1 MKRDD
6 RSWANKSKFSSPRSR
21 AAIAVVLI
29 VSVLLIGFGAF
40 CAYDSTAGS
49 NIIGSIFNGEK
60 LNSSITVTGIDF
72 PSDALGMTSDLNE
85 VYVRL
90 SYSDGSS
97 REVPLS
103 KLDPQGLDQTVE
115 GKQKFTVKYGGQEWK
130 LEVEVVSADVT
141 ISYLYTDGGHLEGTL
156 TQTLPAGQNC
166 STVRAVPDE
175 GYDFAGW
182 DDGYSGASRRD
193 TAVSKDA
200 SYRAIF
206 EKKIYTVRFRR
217 ADGTYQVSKV
227 KYGDPVEVPSGS
239 GPYYKKY
246 GKTFIGWDVESY
258 SVFESIKSDMDFEGL
273 YADNKADF
281 EVFVTSESSIR
292 VDSDGEYVGALGYK
306 DTFTTQASHDNGSS
320 SQTSEIATV
329 PTASGLDRTAIKYSG
344 YYEYGYES
352 SKIKVDASNRAVLAK
367 WLIET
372 SDGNYVAL
380 APSGA
385 SAEVSVLSS
394 DIAPVT
400 FYSSSDGSSYSL
412 TFNLNKAE
420 GASVLRVIAVME
432 YETNSIALEEMSTI
446 LGRIELAYNMSLTA
460 EKVCAAIASSAT
472 VLTDAY
478 GEVVLRDGLP
488 VLSKYGYEFDGW
500 YIKNSLTRVTSSTL
514 FSESTSV
521 EARYL
526 ARDFSVSFMAGDS
539 ELDKDASGLHE
550 QADVPYT
557 STIGTAFCVHTP
569 VKAYHTFIGW
579 FEEGQSS
586 PVTANT
592 VVTGDMVLYPRFTPT
607 PHTLTITMVNGQTD
621 ISTRDVATFGSVYVL
636 DTAPTVL
643 IGTDSITIGTDTY
656 KIYSDGTIGKYCG
669 SYSDGTVAIGGEKKY
684 FVYGDDAYV
693 LSDDDYEESYRA
705 GRLYSFTAD
714 NITYYL
720 FPDESTVAVKTGAFY
735 PSSRVLTTS
744 GNRYYLG
751 TQLNYKMTEQSGVIV
766 NYIDGSLS
774 SFRLGDMPYYH
785 NEGIVYYDAAC
796 TSRAGTFDPSTG
808 ILSLDAAV
816 NSYYLDKDEKKIYS
830 LSSVASSISA
840 VNYYGDSVSVFTTGG
855 KNYYINSS
863 YEVFESA
870 GVRDEVF
877 ISTERAT
884 YYIDE
889 DLNRIYTATKTS
901 LVKTESYIVIGG
913 VKYLTDGDSVLT
925 EAGAYDGK
933 LYSVGD
939 NRYLEESGTVYLL
952 SSVSDAIVTV
962 DYDGTIKLVKDS
974 VGYDVTGSIVDT
986 GSELLYPDIE
996 DYVSGD
1002 TSSRQ
1007 LLETYAYLYRID
1019 FSSDYSVDY
1028 LKING
1033 TDVSSSIATTSTG
1046 IIIALAQYLDA
1057 PYTLTE
1063 DINVEIC
1070 LKLRTVR
1077 VDITHVDTEG
1087 ESFVNGQ
1094 ETSSA
1099 EIGVGGS
1106 AEIKIVAPENMAI
1119 KSVSLGGVPQSINR
1133 GSTEFYLRL
1142 TELASDVEIS
1152 VAYET
1157 LSYSVTIDGDSK
1169 DRVDYNSAFSQT
1181 FSAVQGKYISA
1192 LYYNGV
1198 ALNFYST
1205 SSSYSTVSVSKVNY
1219 VSPVD
1224 GAMDPRVTE
1233 LTFSI
1238 AEVSENIELKVVYS
1252 DVYYSASVTVV
1263 GNGELKTAPIQSYGY
1278 NGKIG
1283 VLIDVNTGYR
1293 VSQCIETRP
1302 GNVVN
1307 TYTSDIP
1314 YWFDNLK
1321 EDITLVY
1328 VVTPITYG
1336 VGVSSDGDI
1345 EVEHDGEIESGKLFS
1360 YDVEYNEELTLKI
1373 SAEDGSYVS
1382 SVSVDGTD
1390 VAIPYRRNT
1399 VTLFLGKITSPKSII
1414 VSTEALSQET
1424 GDGVITVADVLNGSV
1439 SVLTE
1444 SGLTTAFNYG
1454 ETVTLRVIP
1463 DEGFTPVSVSIALS
1477 GSVRTVFLSSFT
1489 DRDGYYEY
1497 SFTAPDSGNIAVE
1510 SALFNRKEYSVT
1522 ISDNGHGT
1530 AYQGIIGQNGLTEIV
1545 SSATVSFDM
1554 ILNLTLSADDGYYV
1568 KDVSVDGVSV
1578 DEYLARTV
1586 NSANGKNSAV
1596 TVAVKVRRDAVVEV
1610 VYEKNSFSVTS
1621 AVSPYGTVVTDRSEY
1636 GSGEDV
1642 VITITSAVGYHIT
1655 RLFVNSVEIKDFLP
1669 NTEEDLLK
1677 YNTTVNYVYSGIKQN
1692 LSVVAEFEINT
1703 YVLNYYAYNYS
1714 TNFSSLDY
1722 EYDSYGSV
1730 VVKPVYS
1737 DSEIEPGN
1745 VEDGISG
1752 NGETTYRATYR
1763 GISHGD
1769 SLILEIEGLTRSG
1782 YIVRA
1787 LSLTL
1792 NSGSTVRL
1800 TASASATAYD
1810 VRFTSSGAIVTL
1822 KSVREDVRAIV
1833 AEYERRT
1840 VTLSATFMDDPV
1852 FAAGP
1857 VVSGDNAV
1865 GWSFYND
1872 RSDKVPSVDY
1882 EGGVYRVEYGIRY
1895 RIVLNPDTGYKLDSF
1910 KSNGTETGYVTSF
1923 SAGTYYESTATT
1935 DRNFVA
1941 QYKRLK
1947 YTVTLDVTG
1956 TELGTASFSGTSAT
1970 TKTLYYGESVSII
1983 LAPDYAERGGYVYSF
1998 TLNGEE
2004 QSIDGTLDT
2013 VYVISDVRQ
2022 DISVAVVFE
2031 KIRFDVTYTSGVG
2044 GTVNIENLSG
2054 EHFIGSVKWGDS
2066 VQVTI
2071 DLDSAYDLSEYIVG
2085 GKSIPVT
2092 DDLVTETAMGKR
2104 IVFTVDNV
2112 KADVNI
2118 SLPYRL
2124 KKFSLSVTSNGSSY
2138 GSIEAVS
2145 RDDNTPVTDVVE
2157 CTKSY
2162 VFNIVPSYGFVID
2175 TVNFRMKNAYGVVE
2189 SVSVDRRVLSETR
2202 TDAYCYT
2209 LLSVSGDV
2217 TVDVKFAPK
2226 SFVLNV
2232 GISGESASV
2241 AIESLSLKAGG
2252 VTKDLNNFIGE
2263 IKGISYGS
2271 TITLSV
2277 TFNSGYDISGYFIV
2291 NNRNYYGDK
2300 VAPSRVGKAFVYE
2313 VTFVVDDELINVRT
2327 SEGELVIGSGD
2338 NFDIDLSFS
2347 ISAELYKEN
2356 LTVLKADEE
2365 LLSIVDDVDDILSV
2379 TEKATFTY
2387 GRGLTFSVK
2396 IRDAFLDGYYV
2407 SALYIDRSNYGY
2419 DADDV
2424 PLSDLGGLDYVYRDG
2439 YLVAVTGTLIIN
2451 DTSLVTYTE
2460 NLTNSKLYEKSVV
2473 IKLKLSR
2480 RVYNQQ
2486 TTEFVFD
2493 STSSYTDAGESSL
2506 VSVTGADYSYLTDFG
2521 AVRKTGV
2528 LTHSGKTVLPAPD
2541 PSVAV
2546 PDGRSVTVLP
2556 FGAIVTVETG
2566 LNADGYYFYGF
2577 EEYKDG
2583 AWGALD
2589 LNTVTMLNSSKTK
2602 FEYTVDSDRTFRAVY
2617 VKYYEVS
2624 FTMLPFHKAAGGVA
2638 PDINYVSYASLVVNS
2653 VDAIEGNEE
2662 KNISPLTNLS
2672 TTDKK
2677 TYRVGYGSILTV
2689 EGKDSVTSGRNANAS
2704 SGVAFYDETSSPITG
2719 ATAPDAFSTSFS
2731 VNRNGSYYAV
2741 FNNNVETVL
2750 TYATIGGKDATEGG
2764 VVTVIGDNDKAISA
2778 TRGNGAF
2785 SYKTS
2790 AYKTIKIRIKV
2801 NDFYRIEGFYEL
2813 EATNRTSTDNLIFKD
2828 ISDDDSYVRIFG
2840 YSDLYVDSDSDGM
2853 ADSDTASL
2861 SKDNYSVSRD
2871 GEEIVVTVF
2880 VLNNAIYKI
2889 KYVKTFEID
2898 TEYVIGYAPDG
2909 SSIQGNS
2916 DIALYSPDNEALKAS
2931 SGKYRFDYGSY
2942 ITMSIPDSDE
2952 VASSADYQFIGWYL
2966 ESNGRES
2973 NLLELAGKYFNEFKR
2988 EYYITLDADR
2998 LADKVDLY
3006 SVDSVK
3012 VVLEYLPVYTLYIN
3026 HAYDYLGE
3034 SEEFRYATEQTSL
3047 TTVVY
3052 SSTALSLSD
3061 EIRTSAY
3068 VESRPERSVASDI
3081 RMMSGIVDVDGG
3093 YSDTVNYV
3101 TVRADVLTSYSFN
3114 NWEYSFNGVDYS
3126 KLDGTE
3132 NLSSY
3137 TFNIVELAS
3146 TLSMSGR
3153 TLYLRPDLSK
3163 VNNVSVSRVVYYDAF
3178 GTPSSNA
3185 SALRDTGVYI
3195 GTQSTSSVSGI
3206 YGDTVTVTAT
3216 HADNYRFLGWF
3227 DKTGKK
3233 VNDLS
3238 LSSCSGE
3245 LTMTVDLDKCNSD
3258 NYGTSSYYT
3267 DYTYELEARFIR
3279 EVTVTFMVLNAS
3291 ARGDVNYSVAA
3302 PYIYGVAA
3310 SSDYYGADNQGVVIK
3325 RTTSDTSSIESSS
3338 QLQKVTLTM
3347 DAGSYAVLK
3356 LTTESNAKG
3365 FDPTCMFRSG
3375 FAAGGSCY
3383 YNEEDDYY
3391 TLPFNYDRS
3400 VTVQYVTYG
3409 NVVLENLLPDITL
3422 TLPKTIADTYKEG
3435 VDVAVANGIDVSA
3448 LYGIDSN
3455 YYLSKK
3461 SLDYTIRIDGNG
3473 ELVVETDGSSNV
3485 DIVIPY
3491 IKKADYNS
3499 VTQKVKL
3506 SQMKSGYI
3514 VETYNIGF
3522 SYKKHSG
3529 TEMTIDL
3536 ADKGY
3541 MPFVSGKGSSSDP
3554 YIISTPKQLAA
3565 IEALYRTTSNSPDT
3579 SGDEIISFNGLDFVT
3594 YISNSAKYS
3603 VSGIYFKLDSSV
3615 PVAER
3620 YMSLGAWQP
3629 LTRDGQGFNATID
3642 GSEWEIGNITVTEEG
3657 DYYGIFGK
3665 AYKAVFRDIDFMGGN
3680 NIVAEGDY
3688 IGLLTGYAKDVRF
3701 VDINVKANNES
3712 FLGGMTT
3719 LGVISSKGDYIGT
3732 LSGYAD
3738 NCVLENVYLRLVTVI
3753 GVTTPTPS
3761 RDEGGEIIKDDYGN
3775 VVYETVGGKYVGGV
3789 FGYVVDTDIGSDST
3803 SITLNN
3809 VTVQGG
3815 SYIGGVAGEFLS
3827 RDKNVGITNITFLGN
3842 SLSFGIKDQS
3852 FIVGGAVGHMGVGTT
3867 MSKVYVSTSS
3877 VKITVSGYYRNMS
3890 RNSVLDNTEEF
3901 SSTSAIGGLVG
3912 INEGSINDIRL
3923 TQGSIGLNGSVAG
3936 GFVGFNKGTVVN
3948 LYIAIAGRVSVNT
3961 QHSGYYGGMIGHNIG
3976 LVDNCRIGSYGT
3988 FSGLS
3993 SDASQLI
4000 NSNNI
4005 EGNVNVSF
4013 VSDGA
4018 ISLSGET
4025 FTDKKG
4031 VIHTSWGFNAM
4042 GGMIGVNGGKVY
4054 NSVTY
4059 GKVVA
4064 YSRLGSGAEA
4074 YTALGGIIGANLN
4087 SKVTVDDADDVIR
4100 VINCGSSYAITVNY
4114 TVMALTSTT
4123 ELSLNVAVGS
4133 VIGHHGTGFA
4143 SGLYAYHPASAAYFN
4158 IGSPS
4163 GEDSY
4168 SAASLTSHV
4177 TGVASSLT
4185 GMGFGRFQSSWAY
4198 YNSSSWENAR
4208 NAGVTGNKKIS
4219 DVAVEREVFS
4229 NPHIAY
4235 DAVNDYGPEPANGWN
4250 RFNILPTNPNYR
4262 TWIGTTTASVY
4273 TQDGIDIGSF
4283 FTAFVNCSEGQNVK
4297 TPNNSQLYGTDGIP
4311 YRIDPSTGLPTS
4323 SKLSNTYNSS
4333 SSKTSDWM
4341 I

>member
-6 RSWANKSKFSSPRSR
+6 HRWANKSKFSSPRSR
-21 AAIAVVLI
+21 AAIAVVLV
-29 VSVLLIGFGAF
+29 VSILLIALGAF
-40 CAYDSTAGS
+40 CAYDSTVGS

-60 LNSSITVTGIDF
+60 LNSETTVTGIEF
-72 PSDALGMTSDLNE
+72 PSDALGMTADLNE

-97 REVPLS
+97 REIPLA

-156 TQTLPAGQNC
+156 IQTLPAGQNC

-182 DDGYSGASRRD
+182 DDGYTSATRRD
-193 TAVSKDA
+193 SAVSKDA

-206 EKKIYTVRFRR
+206 EKKTYTVRFRR

-227 KYGDPVEVPSGS
+227 KYGDPVEVPSGT

-273 YADNKADF
+273 YADNKVDF
-281 EVFVTSESSIR
+281 EVYVTSESSIR

-320 SQTSEIATV
+320 SQTSEISSV
-329 PTASGLDRTAIKYSG
+329 PTSSGLDRTAIKYLG

-352 SKIKVDASNRAVLAK
+352 SKIKVEAASRAVLAK

-372 SDGNYVAL
+372 SDGNYVEL

-385 SAEVSVLSS
+385 STEVSVLSP
-394 DIAPVT
+394 DIAPVA
-400 FYSSSDGSSYSL
+400 FYSSAEGSSYTLSF
-412 TFNLNKAE
+412 TLNKSE
-420 GASVLRVIAVME
+420 EASVLRVIAVME
-432 YETNSIALEEMSTI
+432 YETNSIAIEEMSAL
-446 LGRIELAYNMSLTA
+446 LGRIELAYNMSLDA
-460 EKVCAAIASSAT
+460 DKMIDAISDSVT
-472 VLTDAY
+472 FLTDSY

-488 VLSKYGYEFDGW
+488 VPIKYGYEFDGW

-521 EARYL
+521 EARYV
-526 ARDFSVSFMAGDS
+526 AGNFSVSFMAGES
-539 ELDKDASGLHE
+539 ELSSDSSGLHE
-550 QADVPYT
+550 QSDVAYT

-569 VKAYHTFIGW
+569 TKAYHTFIGW
-579 FEEGQSS
+579 FEEGASS

-607 PHTLTITMVNGQTD
+607 PHALNITMVNGQTD
-621 ISTRDVATFGSVYVL
+621 ISTRDVMTSGSVYVL

-643 IGTDSITIGTDTY
+643 IEEGSMTVGTDSY
-656 KIYSDGTIGKYCG
+656 KIYPSGTIGKYCG
-669 SYSDGTVAIGGEKKY
+669 TYLDGTLSIGGEKKY

-693 LSDDDYEESYRA
+693 LSDADYEEIYRA
-705 GRLYSFTAD
+705 GRLYAFTSD
-714 NITYYL
+714 SITYYL
-720 FPDESTVAVKTGAFY
+720 FPDEETITVKTGSYY

-751 TQLNYKMTEQSGVIV
+751 GTYNYKMTEQSGVVV
-766 NYIDGSLS
+766 NYIDGALS

-785 NEGIVYYDAAC
+785 SDGIVYYDAAF
-796 TSRAGTFDPSTG
+796 TARAGEFDPSNG
-808 ILSLDAAV
+808 ILTLDAAV
-816 NSYYLDKDEKKIYS
+816 YNYYLDKDEKKIYS
-830 LSSVASSISA
+830 LSSVASSVSAIS
-840 VNYYGDSVSVFTTGG
+840 YYGDSVSVFTTGG
-855 KNYYINSS
+855 KKYYINSS
-863 YEVFESA
+863 GEVFESA
-870 GVRDEVF
+870 GVRDGVF
-877 ISTERAT
+877 LSTETAT
-884 YYIDE
+884 YYIDS

-901 LVKTESYIVIGG
+901 LVKTDSYVAIGG
-913 VKYLTDGDSVLT
+913 VKYLLDGSSVLT
-925 EAGAYDGK
+925 EVGSYDGR
-933 LYSVGD
+933 LYSIGD
-939 NRYLEESGTVYLL
+939 DRYLKNSDVVYLL
-952 SSVSDAIVTV
+952 SAVSDAMLNVG
-962 DYDGTIKLVKDS
+962 YDGKIFLVKDGS
-974 VGYDVTGSIVDT
+974 EYEVVDSIVDT
-986 GSELLYPDIE
+986 GAELLYPDIA
-996 DYVSGD
+996 DYVDGD

-1007 LLETYAYLYRID
+1007 LLETYAYLYRMD
-1019 FSSDYSVDY
+1019 FSSDYSLDY

-1033 TDVSSSIATTSTG
+1033 SDVTEGVATTSTG
-1046 IIIALAQYLDA
+1046 IIIALAEYLSA
-1057 PYTLTE
+1057 PYTLRE

-1077 VDITHVDTEG
+1077 VVINHVETEG
-1087 ESFVNGQ
+1087 SSFVNDE
-1094 ETSSA
+1094 ETTSK
-1099 EIGVGGS
+1099 EVGVGGS

-1119 KSVSLGGVPQSINR
+1119 RSVTLDGVAQSLNR
-1133 GSTEFYLRL
+1133 GATEFYLRL
-1142 TELASDVEIS
+1142 IELISDVEIS
-1152 VAYET
+1152 VTYET
-1157 LSYSVTIDGDSK
+1157 LSYSVTIDGVSG
-1169 DRVDYNSAFSQT
+1169 DRVDYNGEFSET
-1181 FSAVQGKYISA
+1181 FSATEGKYISA

-1205 SSSYSTVSVSKVNY
+1205 ASSYSAVSVSEVNY
-1219 VSPVD
+1219 TSPVE
-1224 GAMDPRVTE
+1224 GATDPRVTA

-1238 AEVSENIELKVVYS
+1238 AKVTENIELKVVYS
-1252 DVYYSASVTVV
+1252 DIYYSASVSVE
-1263 GNGELKTAPIQSYGY
+1263 GKGELKTAPVRSYGY
-1278 NGKIG
+1278 NGSIG
-1283 VLIDVNTGYR
+1283 VLIEESLGYR
-1293 VSQCIETRP
+1293 ISQCLEIRSGVTK
-1302 GNVVN
+1302 
-1307 TYTSDIP
+1307 TYTTDIP
-1314 YWFDNLK
+1314 YLFDNLK
-1321 EDITLVY
+1321 EDITLIY
-1328 VVTPITYG
+1328 TVTPITYG
-1336 VGVSSDGDI
+1336 VGVTSDRDI
-1345 EVEHDGEIESGKLFS
+1345 EISLDGEIKSGKLFS
-1360 YDVEYNEELTLKI
+1360 YDVEYNDEPILEI
-1373 SAEDGSYVS
+1373 SAGKDSYVA
-1382 SVSVDGTD
+1382 SVTIDGESI
-1390 VAIPYRRNT
+1390 AIPYRQNV
-1399 VTLFLGKITSPKSII
+1399 VTLFLGRITSPKSIV
-1414 VSTEALSQET
+1414 VSSAELPSEQ
-1424 GDGVITVADVLNGSV
+1424 GDGAITVKEVLNGSV
-1439 SVLTE
+1439 SVMTE
-1444 SGLTTAFNYG
+1444 SGLTRAFLYG
-1454 ETVTLRVIP
+1454 EEVTLRVIP
-1463 DEGFTPVSVSIALS
+1463 DEGFTPISVSIARS
-1477 GSVRTVFLSSFT
+1477 GSVQTVFLSSFE
-1489 DRDGYYEY
+1489 DKGGYYEY
-1497 SFTAPDSGNIAVE
+1497 VFTAPETGDISIE
-1510 SALFNRKEYSVT
+1510 SAIFNRKEYSVT
-1522 ISDNGHGT
+1522 LTDNGHGT
-1530 AYQGIIGQNGLTEIV
+1530 AYQGIIGQNGLIELT

-1554 ILNLTLSADDGYYV
+1554 TLNLTLSADDGYYV
-1568 KDVSVDGVSV
+1568 RDVLVDGVSV

-1596 TVAVKVRRDAVVEV
+1596 TVAIKVRRNTSVEV
-1610 VYEKNSFSVTS
+1610 IYEKDSFTVTS
-1621 AVSPYGTVVTDRSEY
+1621 ATSPYGTVTTDRSEY

-1642 VITITSAVGYHIT
+1642 VITISSAVGYHVS

-1677 YNTTVNYVYSGIKQN
+1677 YNTTVNYVYSGIRQN

-1714 TNFSSLDY
+1714 INFASVDY
-1722 EYDSYGSV
+1722 EYDSYGSISLR
-1730 VVKPVYS
+1730 PVYS
-1737 DSEIEPGN
+1737 DSEFKAED
-1745 VEDGISG
+1745 VTDGISG
-1752 NGETTYRATYR
+1752 SGETTYSATYR

-1769 SLILEIEGLTRSG
+1769 SLILDIEGLVRSG
-1782 YIVRA
+1782 YRVRA
-1787 LSLTL
+1787 VSLSL
-1792 NSGSTVRL
+1792 NSGATVRL
-1800 TASASATAYD
+1800 TASATSDAYD
-1810 VRFTSSGAIVTL
+1810 VRFTTSGVTITL
-1822 KSVREDVRAIV
+1822 KSIKEDVRAIV
-1833 AEYERRT
+1833 AEYDRRT
-1840 VTLSATFMDDPV
+1840 VTLSASFVDDPI
-1852 FAAGP
+1852 FSAGP
-1857 VVSGDNAV
+1857 VISGENAV

-1872 RSDKVPSVDY
+1872 RSDKVPSVDTVDGAY
-1882 EGGVYRVEYGIRY
+1882 VVEYGIRY

-1910 KSNGTETGYVTSF
+1910 KVNGSETGYVTSF
-1923 SAGTYYESTATT
+1923 SAGTYYESTATA

-1947 YTVTLDVTG
+1947 YTLTLDVTG
-1956 TELGTASFSGTSAT
+1956 AELGTASFSGTSAM
-1970 TKTLYYGESVSII
+1970 TKTLYYGESASIV
-1983 LAPDYAERGGYVYSF
+1983 LSPDYLERGGYVYSF
-1998 TLNGEE
+1998 TLNGAE
-2004 QSIDGTLDT
+2004 QSVDGTSDS
-2013 VYVISDVRQ
+2013 VYVISDVKQ
-2022 DISVAVVFE
+2022 DIAIAVTFE
-2031 KIRFDVTYTSGVG
+2031 KIRFDVSYTAGVG

-2054 EHFIGSVKWGDS
+2054 EHFIGTVKWGDS

-2071 DLDSAYDLSEYIVG
+2071 DLDSSYDLSEYSVG
-2085 GKSIPVT
+2085 GKTIPVT
-2092 DDLVTETAMGKR
+2092 DDLVTETATGKR
-2104 IVFTVDNV
+2104 IVFTVDSI
-2112 KADVNI
+2112 KSDVI
-2118 SLPYRL
+2118 VSLPYRL

-2138 GSIEAVS
+2138 GSVGVVS
-2145 RDDNTPVTDVVE
+2145 RDDNVAVTDVIE

-2162 VFNIVPSYGFVID
+2162 VFNIIPSRGFVID
-2175 TVNFRMKNAYGVVE
+2175 TVNFRMKNAYGVAE
-2189 SVSVDRRVLSETR
+2189 SVSVDRRVLSDTH

-2209 LLSVSGDV
+2209 LISVSGDV
-2217 TVDVKFAPK
+2217 TVDIKFAPK
-2226 SFVLNV
+2226 SYVLTV
-2232 GISGESASV
+2232 GMSGETAST
-2241 AIESLSLKAGG
+2241 AIESLTLKAAGL
-2252 VTKDLNNFIGE
+2252 TKDLNNFLGE
-2263 IKGISYGS
+2263 IKGVAYGS

-2300 VAPSRVGKAFVYE
+2300 VAPSRIGNSFVYE
-2313 VTFVVDDELINVRT
+2313 VTFTVDDELVNVRT
-2327 SEGELVIGSGD
+2327 SEGDLVIGSGD
-2338 NFDIDLSFS
+2338 NFYIDMSFNVN
-2347 ISAELYKEN
+2347 AELYKEN
-2356 LTVLKADEE
+2356 LTVLKSDEE
-2365 LLSIVDDVDDILSV
+2365 LLSVVDDVDDILSV
-2379 TEKATFTY
+2379 TDKATFTY

-2396 IRDAFLDGYYV
+2396 IKTPFLNGYYV
-2407 SALYIDRSNYGY
+2407 SELYIDRSNYGY
-2419 DADDV
+2419 DTPDV
-2424 PLSDLGGLDYVYRDG
+2424 PLSTLGGLEYVYRDG
-2439 YLVAVTGTLIIN
+2439 YLVEVTGTLIIN

-2460 NLTNSKLYEKSVV
+2460 DLSNSKLFEKSVV

-2480 RVYNQQ
+2480 RVYTQQ
-2486 TTEFVFD
+2486 ATEFVYD
-2493 STSSYTDAGESSL
+2493 SVSSYTDAGEVSL
-2506 VSVTGADYSYLTDFG
+2506 VSVTAADYSYLTDSG
-2521 AVRKTGV
+2521 AVRRTGK
-2528 LTHSGKTVLPAPD
+2528 LNHSGKTALSTPD
-2541 PSVAV
+2541 ASTAV
-2546 PDGRSVTVLP
+2546 PDDRSTTGLP

-2583 AWGALD
+2583 AWLALD
-2589 LNTVTMLNSSKTK
+2589 SKTVTMLNSAKTK
-2602 FEYTVDSDRTFRAVY
+2602 FEYTVDSDRIFRAVY
-2617 VKYYEVS
+2617 VKYYDVS
-2624 FTMLPFHKAAGGVA
+2624 FTMLPFHKATTGVA

-2653 VDAIEGNEE
+2653 VDAIEGKEE
-2662 KNISPLTNLS
+2662 KNITPLTNLS

-2677 TYRVGYGSILTV
+2677 TYRVGYGSLITV
-2689 EGKDSVTSGRNANAS
+2689 EGKDSLTTGRNANAS
-2704 SGVAFYDETSSPITG
+2704 TGVAFYDSTSSPI
-2719 ATAPDAFSTSFS
+2719 PDATTPSAYSTCFEVKDS
-2731 VNRNGSYYAV
+2731 GSYYAV
-2741 FNNNVETVL
+2741 FNNNVETVI
-2750 TYATIGGKDATEGG
+2750 TYETVGGADATEGG
-2764 VVTVIGDNDKAISA
+2764 VVTVLGDNDKAISA

-2785 SYKTS
+2785 SYKTA
-2790 AYKTIKIRIKV
+2790 AYKTIKIRIKI

-2828 ISDDDSYVRIFG
+2828 ISDDDSFIRIFG
-2840 YSDLYVDSDSDGM
+2840 YSDLYVDADGDGA

-2861 SKDNYSVSRD
+2861 NKANYFVTRD

-2909 SSIQGNS
+2909 SPVEGDS
-2916 DIALYSPDNEALKAS
+2916 DVTLYSPDNEALRAP

-2942 ITMSIPDSDE
+2942 VTMSIPDSDA
-2952 VASSADYQFIGWYL
+2952 VATSDDYQFIGWYL
-2966 ESNGRES
+2966 ESKGTES

-3012 VVLEYLPVYTLYIN
+3012 IVLEYLPVYTLYIN
-3026 HAYDYLGE
+3026 HAYDYLG
-3034 SEEFRYATEQTSL
+3034 SSRDFKYATEQTSL

-3052 SSTALSLSD
+3052 SSETLGLSD

-3068 VESRPERSVASDI
+3068 TESQPERSVASDL
-3081 RMMSGIVDVDGG
+3081 RMMSGIVDIDGG

-3114 NWEYSFNGVDYS
+3114 YWEYSFDGVDYS
-3126 KLDGTE
+3126 MLYGTE

-3137 TFNIVELAS
+3137 TFNIVELSAGI
-3146 TLSMSGR
+3146 SMSGR
-3153 TLYLRPDLSK
+3153 ILYLRPNLSK
-3163 VNNVSVSRVVYYDAF
+3163 INNVTVSRVVYYDSF

-3195 GTQSTSSVSGI
+3195 GTLSSTSVSGI
-3206 YGDTVTVTAT
+3206 YGDSVTVTAT

-3227 DKTGKK
+3227 DKTGKQ
-3233 VNDLS
+3233 VNDLTLTSSSAELS
-3238 LSSCSGE
+3238 L
-3245 LTMTVDLDKCNSD
+3245 TVALDKCGGD

-3302 PYIYGVAA
+3302 PYIYGVEA
-3310 SSDYYGADNQGVVIK
+3310 SSDYYGADNRGIVIK
-3325 RTTSDTSSIESSS
+3325 RTTSDTSSIVKDHK
-3338 QLQKVTLTM
+3338 LQKVELTM

-3356 LTTESNAKG
+3356 LTTESNEKG
-3365 FDPTCMFRSG
+3365 FDPSCMFRSG

-3461 SLDYTIRIDGNG
+3461 DVDYTLRIDGNG
-3473 ELVVETDGSSNV
+3473 ELVIETDGSGNV

-3529 TEMTIDL
+3529 TEITIDL
-3536 ADKGY
+3536 SDKGY
-3541 MPFVSGKGSSSDP
+3541 MPFTSGTGSASDP
-3554 YIISTPKQLAA
+3554 YIIASPKQLAA
-3565 IEALYRTTSNSPDT
+3565 IEALYRTTSNSPDV
-3579 SGDEIISFNGLDFVT
+3579 SGDEIISFNGLDFVS
-3594 YISNSAKYS
+3594 YISNSSKYS
-3603 VSGIYFKLDSSV
+3603 VSGIYFKLDDTV
-3615 PVAER
+3615 PASER

-3629 LTRDGQGFNATID
+3629 LTRDGQGFNSTFD
-3642 GSEWEIGNITVTEEG
+3642 GSEWEIGNITVTG
-3657 DYYGIFGK
+3657 ADGYYGIFGK
-3665 AYKAVFRDIDFMGGN
+3665 AYKATFRDVDFMGGN
-3680 NIVAEGDY
+3680 SIVAEGDY
-3688 IGLLTGYAKDVRF
+3688 VGLLTGYAKDVRF
-3701 VDINVKANNES
+3701 VDINVKGNNES

-3732 LSGYAD
+3732 LAGYAD

-3761 RDEGGEIIKDDYGN
+3761 KDEGGETIKDDYGN
-3775 VVYETVGGKYVGGV
+3775 IVYETVGGKYVGGV
-3789 FGYVVDTDIGSDST
+3789 FGYAVDTDIGSDST
-3803 SITLNN
+3803 STTLNN

-3827 RDKNVGITNITFLGN
+3827 KDRSVGITNITFLGN

-3852 FIVGGAVGHMGVGTT
+3852 FIVGGAVGHMGAGTS
-3867 MSKVYVSTSS
+3867 MEKVYVSTSS

-3912 INEGSINDIRL
+3912 INEGTVNDLRL

-3936 GFVGFNKGTVVN
+3936 GFIGFNKGTAVN

-3961 QHSGYYGGMIGHNIG
+3961 QHSGYYGGMIGHNVG

-4000 NSNNI
+4000 SSSNI

-4018 ISLSGET
+4018 IALSGET

-4059 GKVVA
+4059 GKVIA
-4064 YSRLGSGAEA
+4064 YSRLGSGADA
-4074 YTALGGIIGANLN
+4074 FSALGGIIGANLN
-4087 SKVTVDDADDVIR
+4087 SSVPLDSSDSVIR
-4100 VINCGSSYAITVNY
+4100 VVNCGSSYAITVNY

-4133 VIGHHGTGFA
+4133 IIGHHGTGFA
-4143 SGLYAYHPASAAYFN
+4143 SGLYSYHPASAAYFN

-4177 TGVASSLT
+4177 TGIASSLA
-4185 GMGFGRFQSSWAY
+4185 GMGFGTFQSSWAY
-4198 YNSSSWENAR
+4198 YNEASSTKAR
-4208 NAGVTGNKKIS
+4208 DGGITGNHKIT
-4219 DVAVEREVFS
+4219 DVSITRESLSAPFV
-4229 NPHIAY
+4229 AY
-4235 DAVNDYGPEPANGWN
+4235 DAVNGYGPEPEGGWN
-4250 RFNILPTNPNYR
+4250 RFNVFPTNANYN
-4262 TWIGTTTASVY
+4262 TMIGSTTASVY
-4273 TQDGIDIGSF
+4273 NTTGADISSF
-4283 FTAFVNCSEGQNVK
+4283 FKAFLECSEGYGMQE
-4297 TPNNSQLYGTDGIP
+4297 PYNSQLYASDGAP

-4323 SKLSNTYNSS
+4323 EKLGNTYGYS
-4333 SSKTSDWM
+4333 SSKTSAWM